1 MSTVFCDNCGT
12 SLLDTAKFCRAC
24 GKPTPALSEATTKK
38 FDEQTDLQNPTRS
51 VGPPFTGPAY
61 MSPMEFNPPG
71 PGVATNDLRE
81 KTRNRNLIII
91 ACMFGVMILA
101 LSGLL
106 IFLNFGINA
115 PPNPPPVVE
124 IPAVPPPPPPPP
136 PPGQPTS
143 PPITVAPA
151 ETGIDPSLIYP
162 GSRQTMSIVKPGGK
176 SVLQLVSNDAA
187 KTVADWYTS
196 RLKDAKKVSI
206 LGIGP
211 TIFKAGD
218 IGVVITGSDEGTQIL
233 ITKGGGD

>member
-12 SLLDTAKFCRAC
+12 SLLDSAKFCRAC
-24 GKPTPALSEATTKK
+24 GKPTPTLSEATTKK
-38 FDEQTDLQNPTRS
+38 FDEQTQFQNPTRS
-51 VGPPFTGPAY
+51 VGPSFTSPAY

-71 PGVATNDLRE
+71 PGVATNDLSQ

-91 ACMFGVMILA
+91 VCMFGVMILA
-101 LSGLL
+101 LAGLL

-115 PPNPPPVVE
+115 PPRPPTPVIE
-124 IPAVPPPPPPPP
+124 IPAIPPPPP
-136 PPGQPTS
+136 PPGQPT
-143 PPITVAPA
+143 PPITAPPA

-176 SVLQLVSNDAA
+176 SVLQLVSNDAS
-187 KTVADWYTS
+187 KTVADWYSS

-211 TIFKAGD
+211 TIFKAGE

>member
-1 MSTVFCDNCGT
+1 MATVFCDNCGT
-12 SLLDTAKFCRAC
+12 SLLDSAKFCRAC

-38 FDEQTDLQNPTRS
+38 FDEQTGFQNSTRS
-51 VGPPFTGPAY
+51 VGPSFTGPAY
-61 MSPMEFNPPG
+61 MSPMEFNAPA
-71 PGVATNDLRE
+71 PGVATNDLRQ

-91 ACMFGVMILA
+91 ACMFGVMIFALA
-101 LSGLL
+101 GLL
-106 IFLNFGINA
+106 IFLNFGVT
-115 PPNPPPVVE
+115 PPQPPPTVGVE
-124 IPAVPPPPPPPP
+124 IPAVPPPPPPP
-136 PPGQPTS
+136 GQPT
-143 PPITVAPA
+143 PPSITVTPA

-162 GSRQTMSIVKPGGK
+162 GSRQTMSIVKGGGN
-176 SVLQLVSNDAA
+176 SVLQLVTNDAS
-187 KTVADWYTS
+187 KTVADWYSS

>member
-1 MSTVFCDNCGT
+1 MATVFCDNCGT

-38 FDEQTDLQNPTRS
+38 FDEQTGFQNSTRS
-51 VGPPFTGPAY
+51 VGPSFTGPAY
-61 MSPMEFNPPG
+61 MSPMDFNAA
-71 PGVATNDLRE
+71 PGVATNDLRQN
-81 KTRNRNLIII
+81 TRNRNLIII
-91 ACMFGVMILA
+91 ACMFAVMMLA
-101 LSGLL
+101 LGGLL

-115 PPNPPPVVE
+115 PPNTPPVVE
-124 IPAVPPPPPPPP
+124 IPAVPPPPPPPGQP
-136 PPGQPTS
+136 PP
-143 PPITVAPA
+143 PPLTATPA

-176 SVLQLVSNDAA
+176 ESVLQLVSNDAS
-187 KTVADWYTS
+187 KTVADWYSS

>member
-1 MSTVFCDNCGT
+1 MATVFCDNCGT

-38 FDEQTDLQNPTRS
+38 FDEQTEFQNSTRT
-51 VGPPFTGPAY
+51 VGPSFTGPAY
-61 MSPMEFNPPG
+61 MSPMEFNAPA
-71 PGVATNDLRE
+71 PGVATNDLRQN
-81 KTRNRNLIII
+81 TRNRNLIII
-91 ACMFGVMILA
+91 ACMFAVMMLA
-101 LSGLL
+101 LGGLL

-115 PPNPPPVVE
+115 PPTPRTPVVE

-136 PPGQPTS
+136 GQPTA
-143 PPITVAPA
+143 PPITAPPT

-176 SVLQLVSNDAA
+176 SVLQLVSNDAS
-187 KTVADWYTS
+187 KTVADWYSS
-196 RLKDAKKVSI
+196 RLPGAKKVSI

-211 TIFKAGD
+211 TILKAGD
-218 IGVVITGSDEGTQIL
+218 IGVEITGSDEGTQIL